1 MIIPGKKD
9 EEIVCVVEQYCFI
22 EEEIDDLEYEALST
36 SGVMPRFQQCSRE
49 KIQTQAERREA
60 WKNANLHGLLGEQT
74 EMGLHYDFLTN
85 RENGIPLAKDDTLAM
100 CTLVNFKFQL
110 GENCEMRRPFV
121 TILGQIGFTGIGC
134 DAKYE
139 NAVCAFAGSA
149 LPYIL

>member
-1 MIIPGKKD
+1 LYVWSSS
-9 EEIVCVVEQYCFI
+9 IVSSRRKSTTWNMKHFR
-22 EEEIDDLEYEALST
+22 T
-36 SGVMPRFQQCSRE
+36 SGVMPRVQQCSRE